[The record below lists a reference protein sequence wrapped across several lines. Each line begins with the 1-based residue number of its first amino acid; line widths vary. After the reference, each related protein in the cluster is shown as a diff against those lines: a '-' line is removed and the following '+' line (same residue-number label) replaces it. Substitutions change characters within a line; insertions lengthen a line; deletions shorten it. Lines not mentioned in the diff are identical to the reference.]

1 VYFCKR
7 YNIILSAQS
16 PPNKSK
22 AGEYLQW
29 VCWRLFAG
37 DIMQLA
43 VRGHVA
49 YAIIQLLIGVA
60 MIIWAIIAVIALA
73 MGLSATG
80 TFFSRRLALRLDMLD
95 IPSGH
100 KAHHS
105 PVPLLGGVG
114 IFAAVLLPVVAASL
128 LAIIWN
134 ATGPPAWLPET
145 LKQLIPTAAS
155 KAPGALGILAGAL
168 VLHVVGLLDDKRAMG
183 PWIKLALQF
192 IVAAWVVVFCD
203 VRVLRIAGPTVS
215 STVSILWLVTITNA
229 FNFLD
234 NMDGL
239 SAGVAAIC
247 TAAQLTAAVSLGQL
261 FVAAWLCLLLGAL
274 LGFLPFNF
282 SPASSYMG
290 DAGSLVVGFLLGV
303 LSCLT
308 SYVQPDRGFTV
319 YRVLAPLVVMAVP
332 LYDVVSVI
340 VLRLR
345 AGQNPASGDRRHF
358 SHRLLRRGMG
368 VRGAVLTIY
377 LCTAATAIA
386 ASLLPHVSTWAP
398 AILIFVQTG
407 IIIMVIA
414 LLESAKR

>member
-1 VYFCKR
+1 
-7 YNIILSAQS
+7 
-16 PPNKSK
+16 
-22 AGEYLQW
+22 
-29 VCWRLFAG
+29 
-37 DIMQLA
+37 
-43 VRGHVA
+43 
-49 YAIIQLLIGVA
+49 
-60 MIIWAIIAVIALA
+60 MIIWAVVAAISLA
-73 MGLSATG
+73 FVLSATG
-80 TFFSRRLALRLDMLD
+80 TFFSRGLALRLGMLD
-95 IPSGH
+95 KPSGH
-100 KAHHS
+100 KAHHT
-105 PVPLLGGVG
+105 PTPLLGGSA
-114 IFAAVLLPVVAASL
+114 IFAAVSLPIVAASL

-134 ATGPPAWLPET
+134 AGGAPPWLRET
-145 LKQLIPTAAS
+145 LGRHIPGAAS
-155 KAPGALGILAGAL
+155 KAPLALGILAGAT
-168 VLHVVGLLDDKRAMG
+168 VLHVMGLIDDRRAMG
-183 PWIKLALQF
+183 PWIKLTLQF
-192 IVAAWVVVFCD
+192 LVAAWAVVFCD
-203 VRVLRIAGPTVS
+203 VRVLRLAGPTVS
-215 STVSILWLVTITNA
+215 CTVSILWLVTITNA

-247 TAAQLTAAVSLGQL
+247 AAALLAAAASLGQL

-290 DAGSLVVGFLLGV
+290 DAGSLVIGFLLGV

-319 YRVLAPLVVMAVP
+319 YGVLAPLVLMAVP
-332 LYDVVSVI
+332 LYDVISVI

-345 AGQNPASGDRRHF
+345 AGHNPTSGDRRHF

-368 VRGAVLTIY
+368 PRTAVLTVY

-386 ASLLPHVSTWAP
+386 ASLLPHVSTWVP

-407 IIIMVIA
+407 IIVMVIA